1 MTTSMIP
8 TTKRRAI
15 TIAAPIPPATA
26 SIGIGEPVSKTWHEM
41 EVNAAFYNNQ
51 VSH

>member
-8 TTKRRAI
+8 TTNRKN
-15 TIAAPIPPATA
+15 TTTAAPIPPATA
-26 SIGIGEPVSKTWHEM
+26 PVGIREPVSTTWHEM
-41 EVNAAFYNNQ
+41 EVNTAVYNNQ